1 MKLRARKDSPAAEDQ
16 KELQERIAVGATP
29 GQKLV
34 GAIASVGALFVIG
47 GGLAYNFWYLP
58 SHSAQEVQ
66 QGKQPAQEQS
76 APPASPSLDIG
87 LGLGGAQQQAEPA
100 ASNPLPPGMVGTVAG
115 LGGPP
120 SGQVGDRHEVDAAA
134 AELEAQRQAK
144 LQQER
149 EQILKRKLASSMG
162 GVPAVPTGRA
172 GQGQDGQ
179 NTSAPAGSPFPPGST
194 PLSGGAPGPNDFSG
208 RLVPTATPGV
218 SASLIPNPSF
228 TVKKGTPIRCTLD
241 TAMNSDAP
249 GFVACTVSKPVYGM
263 DGRVVLI
270 DRGSTIDGELAKGPD
285 RGKRRAQV
293 LWGRIVTPY
302 HVSIEANSPGTDTL
316 GAAGLEGS
324 IDNHYCERFC
334 GAFLFSTFQDIVQ
347 GGMHALTNS
356 ASGNT
361 TIVLPQNTMSTGQ
374 NAAGEIL
381 MQGRNVMPTFT
392 KNQGDEITITV
403 ARDLDFSSVYRLE
416 SIQR

>member
-1 MKLRARKDSPAAEDQ
+1 MKLRARKDTPAAEDQ
-16 KELQERIAVGATP
+16 KELQERTAVGATP

-34 GAIASVGALFVIG
+34 GAIASVGAVVVIG

-58 SHSAQEVQ
+58 SQA
-66 QGKQPAQEQS
+66 KQAMPADKQAKQEQN
-76 APPASPSLDIG
+76 APPSSPSLDIS
-87 LGLGGAQQQAEPA
+87 LGLGGTQAQADPMA
-100 ASNPLPPGMVGTVAG
+100 PNPLPPGMVGTVAG
-115 LGGPP
+115 LGGAPTGHAP
-120 SGQVGDRHEVDAAA
+120 DHQVDEAS
-134 AELEAQRQAK
+134 AELEAQRRAR
-144 LQQER
+144 LEQER

-162 GVPAVPTGRA
+162 GVQAVATTGRPVQA
-172 GQGQDGQ
+172 QEGPSMA
-179 NTSAPAGSPFPPGST
+179 TPAGGPFPAGST

-218 SASLIPNPSF
+218 TASLIPNPSF

-249 GFVACTVSKPVYGM
+249 GFVQCTVSKPVYGM

-270 DRGSTIDGELAKGPD
+270 DRGSTVDGELAKGPD

-302 HVSIEANSPGTDTL
+302 NVHIEANSPGTDTL

-347 GGMHALTNS
+347 GGMQALTNS

-416 SIQR
+416 AIQR